1 MDRGAWWDAVP
12 GVTELDATE
21 HIHTNTNYRS
31 SIKVCIG
38 KIKKKK
44 KKEWSRPSGRTQYLS
59 LEILVG
65 LMGCRIV
72 FVCLLE

>member
-1 MDRGAWWDAVP
+1 MDRGTWWAAVRE
-12 GVTELDATE
+12 VTELDTAE
-21 HIHTNTNYRS
+21 HAHTNTNYRS
-31 SIKVCIG
+31 SIKLCVG
-38 KIKKKK
+38 KIKK